1 MGRWERELRMLRK
14 WWAVRWLTGTDD
26 EVLEG
31 NSGKQVRDWP
41 RTGVGGIGELNQ
53 DERERKMDRKGTR
66 Q

>member
-1 MGRWERELRMLRK
+1 MLGE
-14 WWAVRWLTGTDD
+14 WWAVRWLKGTDG

-41 RTGVGGIGELNQ
+41 RAGAWGIGELNQ